1 MKVVYI
7 ADDGKEFD
15 DEFDCINY
23 EWKVNHP
30 HLKDIG
36 FYDEENNKLTDIF
49 SEEVYCITETVVIPD
64 EIALKE
70 LQEFADYTGFCCY
83 KDINKCGEWIFN
95 YDIETFVKKSK
106 LSDFRR

>member
-1 MKVVYI
+1 MKVIYI
-7 ADDGKEFD
+7 SDDGKKFD

-83 KDINKCGEWIFN
+83 KDINECGEWIFN
-95 YDIETFVKKSK
+95 CDIGAFVKKSN
-106 LSDFRR
+106 L